1 MKITKPH
8 NFSADEA
15 AARLQALTSYWDT
28 RYGTRTSWAG
38 TRATIKGK
46 VKGIKFDGNFSVTE
60 SNLSADVK
68 VGFLAEKMGGR
79 GYVEHKLE
87 QYLDPNTPLDG
98 LKTS

>member
-8 NFSADEA
+8 SFSADDA
-15 AARLQALTSYWDT
+15 VARLRALTQYWDS
-28 RYGTRTSWAG
+28 RYGTRTSWTGNAA
-38 TRATIKGK
+38 RIVGK
-46 VKGIKFDGNFSVTE
+46 VKGIKFDGKFSVAD
-60 SNLSADVK
+60 SSLNADVK

-87 QYLDPNTPLDG
+87 QYLDPNTTLDA